1 MSDSDFKYSVALVSK
16 LKEAVYSSFSSKA
29 ILLLSDS
36 AIWCRFLTLLRNQ
49 SPITVQN
56 TTQKNPHCFSLLLF
70 PKPLHFNFDN
80 ISQHIKNNELIATPR
95 TA

>member
-36 AIWCRFLTLLRNQ
+36 AIWWQVSDSAAQPVPHHGAKHDT
-49 SPITVQN
+49 
-56 TTQKNPHCFSLLLF
+56 KNPHCFSLLLF

-80 ISQHIKNNELIATPR
+80 VSQHIKNNELIATPR